1 MPEQR
6 LYEYAVLRLVPKV
19 EREEFLNLG
28 IIFFCKQ
35 TNFLKCMY
43 QVNEQRIAAFCGE
56 VEIDTLRCNLASFQ
70 QIAAADANGGPIA
83 KLDAPSRFRWLTA
96 TRSTIL
102 QTSRVHPGL
111 CIDEEATLQ
120 QLYQKLVL
128 Y

>member
-1 MPEQR
+1 MQEQL
-6 LYEYAVLRLVPKV
+6 LYEYAVIRLVPRV

-35 TNFLKCMY
+35 TGFLQCRY
-43 QVNEQRIAAFCGE
+43 QINEGRISAFCK
-56 VEIDTLRCNLASFQ
+56 EIDVETLKENLHSFE
-70 QIAAADANGGPIA
+70 QIANAQPGGGALA

-96 TRSTIL
+96 VRSTIL

-111 CIDEEATLQ
+111 CENETETMNRLFDA
-120 QLYQKLVL
+120 LVL

>member
-6 LYEYAVLRLVPKV
+6 LYEYAVIRLVPRV

-35 TNFLKCMY
+35 TGFLKCLY
-43 QVNEQRIAAFCGE
+43 QVNEQRITAFCNE
-56 VEIDTLRCNLASFQ
+56 VDIDTLRNNLQSFS
-70 QIAAADANGGPIA
+70 QIAAADLHGGPIA

-96 TRSTIL
+96 VRSTIL

-111 CIDEEATLQ
+111 CTDEETTLQ